1 MLTQKY
7 GRLRVSVAQSSA
19 EASNAAAAQFA
30 ASAAAAIDR
39 RGDIAVMLAT
49 GNSQLDFVHALAR
62 RDDVDW
68 SRITV
73 LHMDEYLG
81 MPEDHPASFRRW
93 IRREVVD
100 RCHPK
105 AFEGIRADRTPLAP
119 ELDRYS
125 AILRDLDPAICVMG
139 IGENGH
145 LAFNDPPA
153 NFDTQDLVKVVQLD
167 EACRAQQVGEGH
179 FESLADAPTVA
190 VTVTIPALL
199 RPESVI
205 VVTPEARKAT
215 AVRSALVGPVRPEV
229 PASILQNQ
237 PHAHLY
243 LDRESAS
250 LLDLTTAEEDAS

>member
-7 GRLRVSVAQSSA
+7 GLLRVSVAQSGS
-19 EASNAAAAQFA
+19 EASEAAAAQFA
-30 ASAAAAIDR
+30 ASATAAIER
-39 RGDIAVMLAT
+39 RGDIAVILAT
-49 GNSQLDFVHALAR
+49 GNSQLDFVRAVAR

-93 IRREVVD
+93 IRREIVD
-100 RCHPK
+100 VSHPK
-105 AFEGIRADRTPLAP
+105 AFEGIRADRTPIAA
-119 ELDRYS
+119 ELERYS
-125 AILRDLDPAICVMG
+125 ALLAGLDPAICVMG

-153 NFDTQDLVKVVQLD
+153 DFHAPELVKIVQLD

-179 FESLADAPTVA
+179 FGSLAEAPTMA

-205 VVTPEARKAT
+205 VVTPEARKAG

-229 PASILQNQ
+229 PASILQRQ
-237 PHAHLY
+237 AHAHLY

-250 LLDLTTAEEDAS
+250 QLDLTRTEEDAA

>member
-1 MLTQKY
+1 MHTQKY
-7 GRLRVSVAQSSA
+7 GLLRVSVAPSA
-19 EASNAAAAQFA
+19 MEASAAAAARFA
-30 ASAAAAIDR
+30 ACAAAAIDR
-39 RGDIAVMLAT
+39 RGDIAVILAT
-49 GNSQLDFVHALAR
+49 GNSQLDFVHAVAR
-62 RDDVDW
+62 REDIDW

-81 MPEDHPASFRRW
+81 MTEDHPASFRRW

-100 RCHPK
+100 VCRPK
-105 AFEGIRADRTPLAP
+105 AFEGIRAEQTPIAA

-125 AILRDLDPAICVMG
+125 ALLRDLDPAICVMG

-153 NFDTQDLVKVVQLD
+153 EFDTRELVKIVHLD
-167 EACRAQQVGEGH
+167 DACRAQQVGEGH
-179 FESLADAPTVA
+179 FRSLAETPTVA

-205 VVTPEARKAT
+205 VVTPEARKAG

-229 PASILQNQ
+229 PASILQRQ
-237 PHAHLY
+237 EHAHLY

-250 LLDLTTAEEDAS
+250 QLDLTSAGEAAA